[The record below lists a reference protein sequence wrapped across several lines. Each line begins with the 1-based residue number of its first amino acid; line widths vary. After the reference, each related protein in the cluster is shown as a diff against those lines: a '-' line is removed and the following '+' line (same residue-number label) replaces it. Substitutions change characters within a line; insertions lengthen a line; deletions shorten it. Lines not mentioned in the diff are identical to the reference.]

1 MSLVTAAG
9 RPTVSSYPSRRI
21 VSTSTASASSP
32 RPRTS
37 QVSGRSVG
45 STASDTLP
53 TSSRSSRSRTSRAVT
68 LAPAA
73 CPASGEVFTPIVIE
87 MAGSS
92 TVISG
97 SGRGSSTSA
106 RVSPIMM
113 SGMPAMAT
121 MSPGPAESAGTRS
134 SASVRYSSE
143 ILTRSIEPSRRHQ
156 AACWPRDM
164 VPLRIRHRAMRPR

>member
-1 MSLVTAAG
+1 M
-9 RPTVSSYPSRRI
+9 

-45 STASDTLP
+45 STSSDTLP

-68 LAPAA
+68 LAPGSR
-73 CPASGEVFTPIVIE
+73 PASGEVFTPIVIE

-121 MSPGPAESAGTRS
+121 MSPGPAESACTRS
-134 SASVRYSSE
+134 SASVR
-143 ILTRSIEPSRRHQ
+143 
-156 AACWPRDM
+156 
-164 VPLRIRHRAMRPR
+164 